1 MDWHELGAG
10 VLPNSPCAKKIENGG
25 LLMNALQ
32 RFLQDCD
39 SYTTT
44 YEILGKIRDL
54 ACLEG
59 VHPRG

>member
-1 MDWHELGAG
+1 
-10 VLPNSPCAKKIENGG
+10 
-25 LLMNALQ
+25 
-32 RFLQDCD
+32 LQDCD

>member
-1 MDWHELGAG
+1 M
-10 VLPNSPCAKKIENGG
+10 LPNSPCAKKIENGG
-25 LLMNALQ
+25 LLMNTLQ

-39 SYTTT
+39 AYTTR